1 MSQLS
6 RRSFLRHSALAGGG
20 LLVAFTLPGCSAPPR
35 LPIAREQGDFVPNAF
50 LQFAS
55 DGSVRFFCPRDEMG
69 QGVTTGLTTIV
80 AEGLDMAPQR
90 FTVELAGAHPDYANP
105 GMGFQVTG
113 GSTSVKEHF
122 TQLMTVGCELRA
134 LFLAAAAKD
143 LGVAESALTTEDGMI
158 VHGETRYPYGQFL
171 TTAATLPLPEAV
183 PLKDPATYRWI
194 GTAFPRLDGPQK
206 ATGTAV
212 YGIDID
218 VPGMEYAVVVRPPV
232 FGATVASFDDS
243 AARAVPGVRTV
254 VEIATGV
261 AVVAEH
267 FWQAKKGAEALT
279 VRWSA
284 SPLDGAST
292 ASLRADYAEAL
303 AMGGK
308 EAESTG
314 DVVKALAAAEK
325 TVELEFWAPFLAHA
339 PMEPMSAVVHVRE
352 NDAEVW
358 AGTQGPGAAGGLV
371 ARHAGL
377 DPAQVTVHQTYL
389 GGAFGRRGTLTHVAE
404 ATQISKATGTPV
416 KLLWTREDDLRGGLY
431 RPASLM
437 RIRAG
442 LDKSGQISAWD
453 AERAGANITPE
464 TLRNSLPALLPG
476 MPEGIVDWVVGVAD
490 KAHRGWIV
498 DHSSIEGLYED
509 YSLPNFAV
517 RHATK
522 EHGIPV
528 TFWRSVGH
536 SYTAFAK
543 EVTMD
548 ALAEAANA
556 DPVAFRLAHLKD
568 NPRMAGVVERAGE
581 AMSNWRL
588 EPGRSLG
595 FAAHHSFAT
604 SVAQVAEVSVDD
616 GAIRV
621 HRVFC
626 AVDCGLA
633 INPDIIRAQME
644 GAVMYGLTAAL
655 HGKLELENGAVKQ
668 SNFHDYPI
676 LRIDEAPEVE
686 VVIMESQE
694 APTGVGEPGLPPI
707 APAVA
712 NAVYRATG
720 KRLTELPLNDALRLA

>member
-1 MSQLS
+1 
-6 RRSFLRHSALAGGG
+6 
-20 LLVAFTLPGCSAPPR
+20 
-35 LPIAREQGDFVPNAF
+35 
-50 LQFAS
+50 
-55 DGSVRFFCPRDEMG
+55 
-69 QGVTTGLTTIV
+69 
-80 AEGLDMAPQR
+80 
-90 FTVELAGAHPDYANP
+90 
-105 GMGFQVTG
+105 
-113 GSTSVKEHF
+113 
-122 TQLMTVGCELRA
+122 
-134 LFLAAAAKD
+134 
-143 LGVAESALTTEDGMI
+143 
-158 VHGETRYPYGQFL
+158 
-171 TTAATLPLPEAV
+171 
-183 PLKDPATYRWI
+183 
-194 GTAFPRLDGPQK
+194 
-206 ATGTAV
+206 
-212 YGIDID
+212 
-218 VPGMEYAVVVRPPV
+218 
-232 FGATVASFDDS
+232 
-243 AARAVPGVRTV
+243 
-254 VEIATGV
+254 
-261 AVVAEH
+261 
-267 FWQAKKGAEALT
+267 
-279 VRWSA
+279 
-284 SPLDGAST
+284 
-292 ASLRADYAEAL
+292 
-303 AMGGK
+303 
-308 EAESTG
+308 
-314 DVVKALAAAEK
+314 
-325 TVELEFWAPFLAHA
+325 
-339 PMEPMSAVVHVRE
+339 
-352 NDAEVW
+352 
-358 AGTQGPGAAGGLV
+358 
-371 ARHAGL
+371 
-377 DPAQVTVHQTYL
+377 
-389 GGAFGRRGTLTHVAE
+389 
-404 ATQISKATGTPV
+404 
-416 KLLWTREDDLRGGLY
+416 
-431 RPASLM
+431 M

-568 NPRMAGVVERAGE
+568 NPRMAGVVAKAQE
-581 AMSNWRL
+581 AWNGWTL
-588 EPGRSLG
+588 APGRHLG

-676 LRIDEAPEVE
+676 LRIDEAPKVE

>member
-1 MSQLS
+1 
-6 RRSFLRHSALAGGG
+6 
-20 LLVAFTLPGCSAPPR
+20 
-35 LPIAREQGDFVPNAF
+35 
-50 LQFAS
+50 
-55 DGSVRFFCPRDEMG
+55 
-69 QGVTTGLTTIV
+69 
-80 AEGLDMAPQR
+80 
-90 FTVELAGAHPDYANP
+90 
-105 GMGFQVTG
+105 
-113 GSTSVKEHF
+113 
-122 TQLMTVGCELRA
+122 
-134 LFLAAAAKD
+134 
-143 LGVAESALTTEDGMI
+143 
-158 VHGETRYPYGQFL
+158 
-171 TTAATLPLPEAV
+171 
-183 PLKDPATYRWI
+183 
-194 GTAFPRLDGPQK
+194 
-206 ATGTAV
+206 
-212 YGIDID
+212 
-218 VPGMEYAVVVRPPV
+218 
-232 FGATVASFDDS
+232 
-243 AARAVPGVRTV
+243 
-254 VEIATGV
+254 
-261 AVVAEH
+261 
-267 FWQAKKGAEALT
+267 
-279 VRWSA
+279 
-284 SPLDGAST
+284 
-292 ASLRADYAEAL
+292 
-303 AMGGK
+303 
-308 EAESTG
+308 
-314 DVVKALAAAEK
+314 
-325 TVELEFWAPFLAHA
+325 
-339 PMEPMSAVVHVRE
+339 MEPMSAVVHVRE

-389 GGAFGRRGTLTHVAE
+389 GGAFGRRGTLTHVVE

-453 AERAGANITPE
+453 AQRAGANITPE

-548 ALAEAANA
+548 ALAEAAGA

-568 NPRMAGVVERAGE
+568 NPRMARVVERAGE
-581 AMSNWRL
+581 AMKSWPL
-588 EPGRSLG
+588 KPGRSLG
-595 FAAHHSFAT
+595 FAAHASFFT
-604 SVAQVAEVSVDD
+604 PVAQVAEVSVEN

-676 LRIDEAPEVE
+676 LRIDEAPAVE
-686 VVIMESQE
+686 VVILDSQA

>member
-1 MSQLS
+1 MSTLS

-20 LLVAFTLPGCSAPPR
+20 LLVAFTLPGCSTPPS
-35 LPIAREQGDFVPNAF
+35 LPVPRESGDFVPNAF
-50 LQFAS
+50 LKFTA
-55 DGSVRFFCPRDEMG
+55 DGAVHFYCPRDEMG

-90 FTVELAGAHPDYANP
+90 LTVELAGAHPDYANP

-122 TQLMTVGCELRA
+122 TQLMTVGCQLRA
-134 LFLAAAAKD
+134 LFLAAAAQD
-143 LGVAESALTTEDGMI
+143 LGVAESALTTDDGMI
-158 VHGETRYPYGQFL
+158 VHGENRYPYAQFL
-171 TTAATLPLPEAV
+171 ATAATLTVPETV
-183 PLKDPATYRWI
+183 DLKAAADYRWI
-194 GTAFPRLDGPQK
+194 GTAFPRLDGEVK
-206 ATGTAV
+206 ATGKAV

-218 VPGMEYAVVVRPPV
+218 VPGMEHAVVVRPPV
-232 FGATVASFDDS
+232 FGAKVVRFDDR
-243 AARAVPGVRTV
+243 AAKSVAGVRTV

-279 VRWSA
+279 VEWSA
-284 SPLDGAST
+284 SPLDGATT

-303 AMGGK
+303 AAGGE

-314 DVVKALAAAEK
+314 DVATALAGATK
-325 TVELEFWAPFLAHA
+325 TVDLEFWAPFLAHA
-339 PMEPMSAVVHVRE
+339 PMEPMSAVVHVKG
-352 NDAEVW
+352 DSAELW
-358 AGTQGPGAAGGLV
+358 AGTQGPGPAGALV

-377 DPAQVTVHQTYL
+377 EPAQVMVHQTYL
-389 GGAFGRRGTLTHVAE
+389 GGGFGRRGTLTHVVE
-404 ATQISKATGTPV
+404 ATQISKATGTPI

-442 LDKSGQISAWD
+442 LDDDGRIAAWD
-453 AERAGANITPE
+453 AARAGSNITPE
-464 TLRNSLPALLPG
+464 TIRNSLPALLPG
-476 MPEGIVDWVVGVAD
+476 MPDGVVDFMVGLTDRLHQGWV
-490 KAHRGWIV
+490 V

-509 YSLPNFAV
+509 YAVPNLAV
-517 RHATK
+517 HHATK

-548 ALAEAANA
+548 ALAEAAGQ
-556 DPVAFRLAHLKD
+556 DPVAFRLAHLD
-568 NPRMAGVVERAGE
+568 HNPRLAAVVAKAQE
-581 AMSNWRL
+581 AWNGWTPA
-588 EPGRSLG
+588 PGRHLG

-604 SVAQVAEVSVDD
+604 SVAQVAEVSVED

-633 INPDIIRAQME
+633 INPDIVRAQME
-644 GAVMYGLTAAL
+644 GAIMYGLTAAL
-655 HGKLELENGAVKQ
+655 HGKLDFEGGAVKQ

-676 LRIDEAPEVE
+676 LRINEAPKVE

-712 NAVYRATG
+712 NALYRATG
-720 KRLTELPLNDALRLA
+720 KRLTELPLSDALRLA